1 MRFLVLAKDVRG
13 EISIFQIKFE
23 DAERI
28 CSMILFEGILG
39 RACYPGRD
47 EERPVRTFTIIAITE
62 GKEDVNKIYIKKI
75 NLRLKKYYY
84 NVSLT
89 FNVDVIFKKWH
100 LH

>member
-1 MRFLVLAKDVRG
+1 MLLDILVLVLD
-13 EISIFQIKFE
+13 QIKFE

-62 GKEDVNKIYIKKI
+62 GKEDVNKIYIKKK
-75 NLRLKKYYY
+75 LK
-84 NVSLT
+84 
-89 FNVDVIFKKWH
+89 IKKILLQCKH
-100 LH
+100 NI